1 VLSESQPKVC
11 TRTWGNLIA
20 LGATLCSKDSSNC
33 QTLFELEKAKIM
45 LDDLGKQRAWL
56 KDTADEFVL

>member
-1 VLSESQPKVC
+1 
-11 TRTWGNLIA
+11 LIA